1 MNWAN
6 RGAALVDSEA
16 RDGRITRMNGDALAL
31 FPELLLESADPVTRG
46 ILPVQRLEELVANGN
61 IRAGTPI
68 GADQIQP
75 SSIDLR
81 LGKIAYRVSASFL
94 PTQYATV
101 EQKLQDL
108 VVEEVDLSSSAL
120 LQKGSVYIVLLQ
132 EELFLPDFI
141 SGRANPKSSTG
152 RLDIFTRLITDYAAR
167 FEDVRAGYK
176 GKLYAEIAPLT
187 FDVIVREGSR
197 LNQLRLSRGSP
208 RSSDTMLR
216 EMRQRE
222 AIVYSPDAAPIEPMI
237 AEGLQLSIDLE
248 GTHGADIVG
257 YRALHDTPPIDL
269 AKINHYD
276 PKLFWKPIRRNA
288 KKTILLAAGEF
299 YILASKQKVSVP
311 PEYAAEMIPYD
322 PSVGEFRIHYAG
334 FFDPGFGWGAPDK
347 RGTHAVL
354 EVRSH
359 DVPSLL
365 EDEQIV
371 CRLVYEQLLAQPSK
385 LYGTEIGS
393 SYASQRLALSKHFK
407 RD

>member
-1 MNWAN
+1 M
-6 RGAALVDSEA
+6 
-16 RDGRITRMNGDALAL
+16 IGDALTL
-31 FPELLLESADPVTRG
+31 FPELSLRDSDTLTKG
-46 ILPVQRLEELVANGN
+46 ILPVQRLEELVENGN
-61 IRAGTPI
+61 IRASTPI
-68 GADQIQP
+68 LENQIQP

-81 LGKIAYRVSASFL
+81 LSGVAYRVAASFL

-101 EQKLQDL
+101 QQKLQDL
-108 VVEEVDLSSSAL
+108 LLEEVDLSNSAL
-120 LQKGSVYIVLLQ
+120 LKKGCVYIVPLQ

-152 RLDIFTRLITDYAAR
+152 RLDIFTRLITDYAAK

-216 EMRQRE
+216 EMRE
-222 AIVYSPDAAPIEPMI
+222 TESIVYSPDASPLKPMI

-248 GTHGADIVG
+248 GTDTSDIIG
-257 YRALHDTPPIDL
+257 YRALHDTKPIDL
-269 AKINHYD
+269 ANINYYD
-276 PKLFWKPIRRNA
+276 PKEFWEPVRRNA
-288 KKTILLAAGEF
+288 KKTIVLAAGEF
-299 YILASKQKVSVP
+299 YILASKQKVSIP
-311 PEYAAEMIPYD
+311 PDYAAEMIPYD

-334 FFDPGFGWGAPDK
+334 FFDPGFGWSPTES

-365 EDEQIV
+365 EDGQIV
-371 CRLVYEQLLAQPSK
+371 CRLVYEQLLAPPSK
-385 LYGTEIGS
+385 LYGKEIGS

-407 RD
+407 RL

>member
-1 MNWAN
+1 
-6 RGAALVDSEA
+6 
-16 RDGRITRMNGDALAL
+16 
-31 FPELLLESADPVTRG
+31 
-46 ILPVQRLEELVANGN
+46 
-61 IRAGTPI
+61 
-68 GADQIQP
+68 
-75 SSIDLR
+75 
-81 LGKIAYRVSASFL
+81 
-94 PTQYATV
+94 
-101 EQKLQDL
+101 
-108 VVEEVDLSSSAL
+108 
-120 LQKGSVYIVLLQ
+120 
-132 EELFLPDFI
+132 
-141 SGRANPKSSTG
+141 
-152 RLDIFTRLITDYAAR
+152 
-167 FEDVRAGYK
+167 
-176 GKLYAEIAPLT
+176 
-187 FDVIVREGSR
+187 
-197 LNQLRLSRGSP
+197 
-208 RSSDTMLR
+208 
-216 EMRQRE
+216 
-222 AIVYSPDAAPIEPMI
+222 MI

-248 GTHGADIVG
+248 GMEKSDVVG

-276 PKLFWKPIRRNA
+276 PKLFWEPIRRNA
-288 KKTILLAAGEF
+288 KKTIVLAAGEF

-311 PEYAAEMIPYD
+311 PDYAAEMIPYD

-407 RD
+407 RG

>member
-1 MNWAN
+1 M
-6 RGAALVDSEA
+6 
-16 RDGRITRMNGDALAL
+16 TGDALTL
-31 FPELLLESADPVTRG
+31 FPELSLRDSDTLTKG
-46 ILPVQRLEELVANGN
+46 ILPVQRLEELVENGN
-61 IRAGTPI
+61 IRASTPI
-68 GADQIQP
+68 LENQIQP

-81 LGKIAYRVSASFL
+81 LSGVAYRVAASFL

-101 EQKLQDL
+101 QQKLQDL
-108 VVEEVDLSSSAL
+108 LLEEVDLSNSAL
-120 LQKGSVYIVLLQ
+120 LKKGCVYIVPLQ

-152 RLDIFTRLITDYAAR
+152 RLDIFTRLITDYAAK

-216 EMRQRE
+216 EMRE
-222 AIVYSPDAAPIEPMI
+222 TESIVYSPDASPLKPMI

-248 GTHGADIVG
+248 GTDTSDIIG
-257 YRALHDTPPIDL
+257 YRALHDTKPIDL
-269 AKINHYD
+269 ANINYYD
-276 PKLFWKPIRRNA
+276 PKEFWEPVRRNA
-288 KKTILLAAGEF
+288 KKTIVLAAGEF
-299 YILASKQKVSVP
+299 YILASKQKVSIP
-311 PEYAAEMIPYD
+311 PDYAAEMIPYD

-334 FFDPGFGWGAPDK
+334 FFDPGFGWSPTES

-365 EDEQIV
+365 EDGQIV
-371 CRLVYEQLLAQPSK
+371 CRLVYEQLLAPPSK
-385 LYGTEIGS
+385 LYGKEIGS

-407 RD
+407 RL